1 LCGRSSTGPS
11 SASIKR
17 LILLRF
23 HKAPLACRSRVA
35 LLRELNPGVPVYGL
49 FGGSGTS
56 LRLAAKP
63 LLGLDGV
70 YGLRQSAR
78 WNWQHSDLALA
89 AWYRDVGHALPFDML
104 HLVEWDLLLAAPLD
118 SLYGHVP
125 EHAVGLTALTPIA
138 DLEQEWTWLRKEE
151 SRREWEAVL
160 ALARAEFAYEGTP
173 HGCIAGGLC
182 LTRAFLEGYAALDAP
197 ALGND
202 ELRLPLFAQIL
213 GFELVDT
220 RLRGPWR
227 GEQEDPFFHFRNPEI
242 ELEAIRAE
250 LARPDGWRAFHPV
263 RSRIEPKALLG

>member
-1 LCGRSSTGPS
+1 M
-11 SASIKR
+11 A
-17 LILLRF
+17 
-23 HKAPLACRSRVA
+23 V
-35 LLRELNPGVPVYGL
+35 LRELNPGVPVYGL
-49 FGGSGTS
+49 FGGSSTS

-70 YGLRQSAR
+70 YVSRQSAR

-89 AWYRDVGHALPFDML
+89 AWYRDVGQALSFDMI

-151 SRREWEAVL
+151 SRREWEALL
-160 ALARAEFAYEGTP
+160 ALARAEFAYDGTP

-182 LTRAFLEGYAALDAP
+182 LTRAFVEGYAALDAP

-227 GEQEDPFFHFRNPEI
+227 GEQEDTFFHFRNPEI

-250 LARPDGWRAFHPV
+250 LAKPDGWRAFHPV
-263 RSRIEPKALLG
+263 RARVEPKVLLG